1 MLRALARAAQ
11 SAALL
16 PAAASGMGGAAAEAL
31 APTAAA
37 AAVCG
42 GRAAWLRLPAARRAF
57 SAAAEESGESISV
70 TFKDEKDGSEK
81 TVKAPL
87 GKSILEIAHEN
98 DVELEGACEGSLA
111 CSTCH
116 VIVEDQEY
124 YDKLPEP
131 DDDENDMLDL
141 AFGLTDTSRLGCQI
155 VASKELDGLV
165 VRIPSAT
172 RNMAVDG
179 FRPKPH

>member
-141 AFGLTDTSRLGCQI
+141 AFGLTDTSRLGCQVKCHRYMDGI
-155 VASKELDGLV
+155 VL
-165 VRIPSAT
+165 RIPSAS
-172 RNMAVDG
+172 NNQQ
-179 FRPKPH
+179 